1 MLREPTTMRHGML
14 RDVTGT
20 HYNEARDVSIETKDV
35 IQGYVKS
42 LMKVTNKN
50 FIFPMR
56 TL

>member
-1 MLREPTTMRHGML
+1 ML

-50 FIFPMR
+50 FIFPMK